1 MKEERKEKREDIYD
15 RVQIK
20 HDMSQKDTRKALE
33 IFVGQGKEVEER
45 HPKPL
50 NIPTY

>member
-1 MKEERKEKREDIYD
+1 MKEERKEKIYD
-15 RVQIK
+15 CVRIK
-20 HDMSQKDTRKALE
+20 HEMSQKDTRKALE